1 MNLDRYSDNFF
12 EVNHLNG
19 FLPKK
24 SPLAVLPER
33 YSELQVLIDEMP
45 IKKANGQGGL
55 LSIEGAIEDAVK
67 KLKNY
72 KDLVKNEDD
81 IFINQA
87 LFRAYAFLTSAY
99 LLAPSH
105 FSFQKTKKYGRAH
118 RLLPSQLSE
127 PFVLVSE
134 KLDVYPF
141 IDYHY
146 AYSLGNYVK
155 IDNSKG
161 YEWENLAMAAKFS
174 GMDDERGFIM
184 LHVDI
189 NQHSP
194 QLVGSILDFIESK
207 DNSGVNQSLNNCLS
221 SMKSIN
227 ERRQIMWQASR
238 WKHYNDFRVFIMGIK
253 GNDEIFGD
261 GVIYEGVSEE
271 PVQYRGQTGAQDNII
286 PTADIFTGVIDYY
299 PSNDLTKYLLDLRS
313 YRPKCIQNFL
323 SDLKDE
329 MKENRLF
336 NSIKKSENEEGL
348 CLLIQILDEIYYFRN
363 GHWQFVQK
371 YIMANTKYA
380 KATGGTPII
389 SWIPNQITAVLN
401 YMSDVL
407 ELIPDNS
414 SFIDKA
420 LFSEQL
426 SKKISLLDKQLQ
438 LLHGDVAGDHQ
449 NGVVGGVPRSKE
461 GLHVVE
467 SGCTCGENNG
477 LLLGGDVCEF
487 FEPVDVTGAHLVRVH
502 KGIEVIYGFEVVRR

>member
-72 KDLVKNEDD
+72 KDVVKNEDD

-87 LFRAYAFLTSAY
+87 LFRAYAFLASAY

-105 FSFQKTKKYGRAH
+105 FSFQKTKKYGKAH
-118 RLLPSQLSE
+118 KVLPSQISE
-127 PFVLVSE
+127 PFVLVSK

-141 IDYHY
+141 LDYHY

-155 IDNSKG
+155 IEDSKG

-194 QLVGSILDFIESK
+194 QLVGSILDFINAK
-207 DNSGVNQSLNNCLS
+207 DNHGVNQSLNNCLS

-227 ERRQIMWQASR
+227 ERRQIMWEASR

-261 GVIYEGVSEE
+261 GVIYEGVSKE

-414 SFIDKA
+414 SFLDKA
-420 LFSEQL
+420 LFTQQL
-426 SKKISLLDKQLQ
+426 SKKISLLEKQLQ
-438 LLHGDVAGDHQ
+438 LLHGDNYNA
-449 NGVVGGVPRSKE
+449 E
-461 GLHVVE
+461 
-467 SGCTCGENNG
+467 
-477 LLLGGDVCEF
+477 DVF
-487 FEPVDVTGAHLVRVH
+487 ALNKKH
-502 KGIEVIYGFEVVRR
+502 KLNDD

>member
-12 EVNHLNG
+12 QVNHING

-24 SPLAVLPER
+24 RPIAVLPKR
-33 YSELQVLIDEMP
+33 YYDLQILIDDMP
-45 IKKANGQGGL
+45 IKKANGENGL
-55 LSIEGAIEDAVK
+55 LAEEGAIEDAVK
-67 KLKNY
+67 NLKNY
-72 KDLVKNEDD
+72 KELVKDEDD
-81 IFINQA
+81 VFINQA

-105 FSFQKTKKYGRAH
+105 FGFQKTKKYGKAH
-118 RLLPSQLSE
+118 TVLPSQLAE
-127 PFVLVSE
+127 PFVIVSK

-141 IDYHY
+141 LDYHY

-155 IDNSKG
+155 IDNAKG

-189 NQHSP
+189 NQYSP
-194 QLVGSILDFIESK
+194 QLVGSILEFLNSK
-207 DNSGVNQSLNNCLS
+207 NSNDVNRSLTNCLS
-221 SMKSIN
+221 AMKSIN

-253 GNDEIFGD
+253 GNNEIFGD
-261 GVIYEGVSEE
+261 GVIYEGISDK
-271 PVQYRGQTGAQDNII
+271 PVKYRGQTGAQDNII
-286 PTADIFTGVIDYY
+286 PTADIFTGVIEYY

-313 YRPKCIQNFL
+313 YRPKCIQHFL

-329 MKENRLF
+329 MDGNRLF
-336 NSIKKSENEEGL
+336 NKIKEDINEEGL
-348 CLLIQILDEIYYFRN
+348 CILIQILDEIYYFRN

-371 YIMANTKYA
+371 YIMANSKYA

-401 YMSDVL
+401 YMTDVL

-414 SFIDKA
+414 SFIDKTS
-420 LFSEQL
+420 FEEQL
-426 SKKISLLDKQLQ
+426 SKKVTLLDKQLQ
-438 LLHGDVAGDHQ
+438 LLHGDNYNA
-449 NGVVGGVPRSKE
+449 E
-461 GLHVVE
+461 
-467 SGCTCGENNG
+467 
-477 LLLGGDVCEF
+477 DVF
-487 FEPVDVTGAHLVRVH
+487 ALNRKLKLNDD
-502 KGIEVIYGFEVVRR
+502 

>member
-45 IKKANGQGGL
+45 IKKGNGQDGL
-55 LSIEGAIEDAVK
+55 LAIEGAIEDAVN

-87 LFRAYAFLTSAY
+87 LFRAYAFLASAY

-105 FSFQKTKKYGRAH
+105 FSFQKTKKYGKAH
-118 RLLPSQLSE
+118 RVLPAQISE
-127 PFVLVSE
+127 PFVLVSK

-141 IDYHY
+141 LDYHY

-155 IDNSKG
+155 IDDSKG

-194 QLVGSILDFIESK
+194 QLVGSILDFINAK
-207 DNSGVNQSLNNCLS
+207 DNHGVNQSLNNCLS
-221 SMKSIN
+221 SMKNIN
-227 ERRQIMWQASR
+227 ERRQIMWEASR

-286 PTADIFTGVIDYY
+286 PTADIFTGVINYY

-336 NSIKKSENEEGL
+336 GTIKKTNNEEGL
-348 CLLIQILDEIYYFRN
+348 CILIQILDEIYYFRN

-420 LFSEQL
+420 IFSEQL

-438 LLHGDVAGDHQ
+438 LLHGDNYNAEDIFAL
-449 NGVVGGVPRSKE
+449 NKK
-461 GLHVVE
+461 
-467 SGCTCGENNG
+467 
-477 LLLGGDVCEF
+477 
-487 FEPVDVTGAHLVRVH
+487 H
-502 KGIEVIYGFEVVRR
+502 KLNDD

>member
-24 SPLAVLPER
+24 SPLAVLPLR
-33 YSELQVLIDEMP
+33 YNELQVLIDEMP

-55 LSIEGAIEDAVK
+55 LSREGAIEDAVK

-72 KDLVKNEDD
+72 KDLVKKEDD
-81 IFINQA
+81 IFIIQA
-87 LFRAYAFLTSAY
+87 LFRAYGFLTSAY

-105 FSFQKTKKYGRAH
+105 FSFQKTKKYGKAH
-118 RLLPSQLSE
+118 SVLPSQLSE

-155 IDNSKG
+155 IDKSKG

-194 QLVGSILDFIESK
+194 QLVGSILDFLKSK
-207 DNSGVNQSLNNCLS
+207 DNIGANQSLKNFLS
-221 SMKSIN
+221 SMKGIN

-253 GNDEIFGD
+253 GNEEIFGD
-261 GVIYEGVSEE
+261 GVVYEGVSEE

-299 PSNDLTKYLLDLRS
+299 PKNDLTKYLLDLRS

-323 SDLKDE
+323 SDIKDE

-336 NSIKKSENEEGL
+336 NSIKVSKNDEGL
-348 CLLIQILDEIYYFRN
+348 CLLIKILDEIYYFRN

-426 SKKISLLDKQLQ
+426 SKKRTLLEKQLK
-438 LLHGDVAGDHQ
+438 LLHGENYNAEDVFAL
-449 NGVVGGVPRSKE
+449 NKK
-461 GLHVVE
+461 
-467 SGCTCGENNG
+467 
-477 LLLGGDVCEF
+477 
-487 FEPVDVTGAHLVRVH
+487 H
-502 KGIEVIYGFEVVRR
+502 KLNDD

>member
-24 SPLAVLPER
+24 SPLAVLPDR

-67 KLKNY
+67 KLNNY
-72 KDLVKNEDD
+72 KDLVKTEDD

-105 FSFQKTKKYGRAH
+105 FSFQKTKKYGKAH

-155 IDNSKG
+155 IDSSKG

-194 QLVGSILDFIESK
+194 QLVGSILDFLKSK

-299 PSNDLTKYLLDLRS
+299 PQNDLTKYLLDLRS

-414 SFIDKA
+414 SFLDKA
-420 LFSEQL
+420 LFTQQL
-426 SKKISLLDKQLQ
+426 SKKISLLEKQLQ
-438 LLHGDVAGDHQ
+438 LLHGDNYNA
-449 NGVVGGVPRSKE
+449 E
-461 GLHVVE
+461 
-467 SGCTCGENNG
+467 
-477 LLLGGDVCEF
+477 DVF
-487 FEPVDVTGAHLVRVH
+487 ALNKKH
-502 KGIEVIYGFEVVRR
+502 KLNDD

>member
-33 YSELQVLIDEMP
+33 YNGLQVLIDEMP
-45 IKKANGQGGL
+45 IKKANGQDGL
-55 LSIEGAIEDAVK
+55 LAIEGAIEDAVK

-87 LFRAYAFLTSAY
+87 LFRAYAFLASAY

-105 FSFQKTKKYGRAH
+105 FSFQKTKKYGKAH
-118 RLLPSQLSE
+118 RVLPAQISE
-127 PFVLVSE
+127 PFVLVSK

-141 IDYHY
+141 LDYHY

-155 IDNSKG
+155 IDDSKG

-189 NQHSP
+189 NQYSP
-194 QLVGSILDFIESK
+194 QLVGSILDFINAK
-207 DNSGVNQSLNNCLS
+207 DNPGVNQSLNNCLS

-227 ERRQIMWQASR
+227 ERRQIMWEASR

-286 PTADIFTGVIDYY
+286 PTADIFTGVINYY

-414 SFIDKA
+414 NFLDKA
-420 LFSEQL
+420 LFTQQL
-426 SKKISLLDKQLQ
+426 SKKISLLEKQLQ
-438 LLHGDVAGDHQ
+438 LLHGDNYNA
-449 NGVVGGVPRSKE
+449 E
-461 GLHVVE
+461 
-467 SGCTCGENNG
+467 
-477 LLLGGDVCEF
+477 DVF
-487 FEPVDVTGAHLVRVH
+487 ALNKKH
-502 KGIEVIYGFEVVRR
+502 KLNDD

>member
-24 SPLAVLPER
+24 SPLAVLPDR
-33 YSELQVLIDEMP
+33 YIELQVLIDEMP

-55 LSIEGAIEDAVK
+55 LSIEGAIENAVK

-105 FSFQKTKKYGRAH
+105 FSFQKTKKYGKAH

-155 IDNSKG
+155 IDSSKG

-194 QLVGSILDFIESK
+194 QLVGSILDFLKSK

-299 PSNDLTKYLLDLRS
+299 PQNDLTKYLLDLRS

-414 SFIDKA
+414 SFLDKA
-420 LFSEQL
+420 SFTQQL
-426 SKKISLLDKQLQ
+426 SKKISLLEKQLQ
-438 LLHGDVAGDHQ
+438 LLHGDNYNA
-449 NGVVGGVPRSKE
+449 E
-461 GLHVVE
+461 
-467 SGCTCGENNG
+467 
-477 LLLGGDVCEF
+477 DVF
-487 FEPVDVTGAHLVRVH
+487 ALNKKH
-502 KGIEVIYGFEVVRR
+502 KLNDD

>member
-19 FLPKK
+19 FLPKE

-33 YSELQVLIDEMP
+33 YNELQVLIDEMP

-87 LFRAYAFLTSAY
+87 LFRAYAFLASAY

-105 FSFQKTKKYGRAH
+105 FSFQKTKKYGKAH
-118 RLLPSQLSE
+118 RVLPSQISE
-127 PFVLVSE
+127 PFVLVSK

-141 IDYHY
+141 LDYHY

-155 IDNSKG
+155 IDDSKG

-194 QLVGSILDFIESK
+194 QLIGSILDFINAK
-207 DNSGVNQSLNNCLS
+207 DNHGVNQSLDNCLS

-227 ERRQIMWQASR
+227 ERRQIMWEASR

-253 GNDEIFGD
+253 GNNEIFGD

-286 PTADIFTGVIDYY
+286 PTADIFTGVINYY
-299 PSNDLTKYLLDLRS
+299 PSNDLTQYLLDLRS

-336 NSIKKSENEEGL
+336 SSIKKTNNEEGL
-348 CLLIQILDEIYYFRN
+348 CILIQILDEIYYFRN

-426 SKKISLLDKQLQ
+426 SKKISLLEKQLQ
-438 LLHGDVAGDHQ
+438 LLHGDNYNA
-449 NGVVGGVPRSKE
+449 E
-461 GLHVVE
+461 
-467 SGCTCGENNG
+467 
-477 LLLGGDVCEF
+477 DVF
-487 FEPVDVTGAHLVRVH
+487 ALNQKH
-502 KGIEVIYGFEVVRR
+502 KLNDD

>member
-33 YSELQVLIDEMP
+33 YSELQLLIDEMP

-55 LSIEGAIEDAVK
+55 LSIEGAIENAVK

-118 RLLPSQLSE
+118 RILPSQLSE

-155 IDNSKG
+155 IDSSKG
-161 YEWENLAMAAKFS
+161 YEWENLAMATKFS

-194 QLVGSILDFIESK
+194 QLVGSILDFLESK
-207 DNSGVNQSLNNCLS
+207 DNRGINKSLKNCLS

-253 GNDEIFGD
+253 GNDEIFGN

-414 SFIDKA
+414 SFLNKA
-420 LFSEQL
+420 LFTQQL
-426 SKKISLLDKQLQ
+426 SKKISLLEKQLQ
-438 LLHGDVAGDHQ
+438 LLHGDNYNA
-449 NGVVGGVPRSKE
+449 E
-461 GLHVVE
+461 
-467 SGCTCGENNG
+467 
-477 LLLGGDVCEF
+477 DVF
-487 FEPVDVTGAHLVRVH
+487 ALNKKH
-502 KGIEVIYGFEVVRR
+502 KLNDD

>member
-33 YSELQVLIDEMP
+33 YNELQVLIDEMP
-45 IKKANGQGGL
+45 IKKANGQDGL
-55 LSIEGAIEDAVK
+55 LAIEGAIEDAVK

-72 KDLVKNEDD
+72 KDVVKNEDD

-87 LFRAYAFLTSAY
+87 LFRAYAFLASAY

-105 FSFQKTKKYGRAH
+105 FSFQKTKKYGKAH
-118 RLLPSQLSE
+118 KVLPSQISE
-127 PFVLVSE
+127 PFVLVSK

-141 IDYHY
+141 LDYHY

-155 IDNSKG
+155 IEDSKG

-189 NQHSP
+189 NQYSP
-194 QLVGSILDFIESK
+194 QLVGSILDFINAK
-207 DNSGVNQSLNNCLS
+207 DNHGVNQSLNNCLS

-227 ERRQIMWQASR
+227 ERRQIMWEASR

-261 GVIYEGVSEE
+261 GVIYEGVSKE

-286 PTADIFTGVIDYY
+286 PTADIFTGVINYY

-313 YRPKCIQNFL
+313 YRPICIQNFL

-336 NSIKKSENEEGL
+336 SSIKKTNNEEGL
-348 CLLIQILDEIYYFRN
+348 CILIQILDEIYYFRN

-401 YMSDVL
+401 Y
-407 ELIPDNS
+407 IC
-414 SFIDKA
+414 
-420 LFSEQL
+420 
-426 SKKISLLDKQLQ
+426 LLYTSPS
-438 LLHGDVAGDHQ
+438 
-449 NGVVGGVPRSKE
+449 PRDPE
-461 GLHVVE
+461 
-467 SGCTCGENNG
+467 
-477 LLLGGDVCEF
+477 
-487 FEPVDVTGAHLVRVH
+487 
-502 KGIEVIYGFEVVRR
+502 

>member
-1 MNLDRYSDNFF
+1 
-12 EVNHLNG
+12 
-19 FLPKK
+19 
-24 SPLAVLPER
+24 
-33 YSELQVLIDEMP
+33 
-45 IKKANGQGGL
+45 
-55 LSIEGAIEDAVK
+55 
-67 KLKNY
+67 
-72 KDLVKNEDD
+72 
-81 IFINQA
+81 
-87 LFRAYAFLTSAY
+87 
-99 LLAPSH
+99 
-105 FSFQKTKKYGRAH
+105 
-118 RLLPSQLSE
+118 
-127 PFVLVSE
+127 
-134 KLDVYPF
+134 
-141 IDYHY
+141 
-146 AYSLGNYVK
+146 
-155 IDNSKG
+155 
-161 YEWENLAMAAKFS
+161 MAAKFS

-189 NQHSP
+189 NQYSP
-194 QLVGSILDFIESK
+194 QLVGSILDFINAK
-207 DNSGVNQSLNNCLS
+207 DNHGVNQSLNNCLS

-227 ERRQIMWQASR
+227 ARRQIMWEASR

-286 PTADIFTGVIDYY
+286 PTADIFTGVINYY

-336 NSIKKSENEEGL
+336 STIKKTNNEEGL
-348 CLLIQILDEIYYFRN
+348 CILIQILDEIYYFRN

-414 SFIDKA
+414 RFIDKA
-420 LFSEQL
+420 IFSEQL

-438 LLHGDVAGDHQ
+438 LLHGD
-449 NGVVGGVPRSKE
+449 NYN
-461 GLHVVE
+461 VE
-467 SGCTCGENNG
+467 
-477 LLLGGDVCEF
+477 DVF
-487 FEPVDVTGAHLVRVH
+487 ALNKKH
-502 KGIEVIYGFEVVRR
+502 KLNDD

>member
-12 EVNHLNG
+12 QVNHING

-24 SPLAVLPER
+24 SPIAVLPKR
-33 YSELQVLIDEMP
+33 YSDLQILIDDMP
-45 IKKANGQGGL
+45 IKKANGENGL
-55 LSIEGAIEDAVK
+55 LAEEGAIEDAVK
-67 KLKNY
+67 NLKNY
-72 KDLVKNEDD
+72 KELVKDEDD
-81 IFINQA
+81 VFINQA

-105 FSFQKTKKYGRAH
+105 FGFQKTKKYGKAH
-118 RLLPSQLSE
+118 TILPSQLAE
-127 PFVLVSE
+127 PFVIVSK

-141 IDYHY
+141 LDYHY

-155 IDNSKG
+155 IDNAKG

-189 NQHSP
+189 NQYSP
-194 QLVGSILDFIESK
+194 QLVGSILEFLNSK
-207 DNSGVNQSLNNCLS
+207 NSNDVNRSLTNCLS
-221 SMKSIN
+221 AMKSIN
-227 ERRQIMWQASR
+227 ERRQIMWEASR

-253 GNDEIFGD
+253 GNNEIFGD
-261 GVIYEGVSEE
+261 GVIYEGISDK

-286 PTADIFTGVIDYY
+286 PTADIFTGVIEYY

-313 YRPKCIQNFL
+313 YRPNCIQHFL

-329 MKENRLF
+329 MDGNRLF
-336 NSIKKSENEEGL
+336 NTIKEDNNEEGL
-348 CLLIQILDEIYYFRN
+348 CILIQILDEIYYFRN

-401 YMSDVL
+401 YMTDVL
-407 ELIPDNS
+407 ELIPNNS
-414 SFIDKA
+414 SFIDKTS
-420 LFSEQL
+420 FEKQL
-426 SKKISLLDKQLQ
+426 SKKVTLLDKQLQ
-438 LLHGDVAGDHQ
+438 LLHGDNYNA
-449 NGVVGGVPRSKE
+449 E
-461 GLHVVE
+461 
-467 SGCTCGENNG
+467 
-477 LLLGGDVCEF
+477 DVF
-487 FEPVDVTGAHLVRVH
+487 ALNRKLKLNDD
-502 KGIEVIYGFEVVRR
+502 

>member
-33 YSELQVLIDEMP
+33 YNELQVLIDEMP

-55 LSIEGAIEDAVK
+55 LSREGAIEDAVQ

-72 KDLVKNEDD
+72 KDLVKKEDD
-81 IFINQA
+81 IFIIQA
-87 LFRAYAFLTSAY
+87 LFRAYGFLTSAY

-105 FSFQKTKKYGRAH
+105 FSFQKTKKYGKAH
-118 RLLPSQLSE
+118 SVLPSQLSE

-155 IDNSKG
+155 IDKSKG

-194 QLVGSILDFIESK
+194 QLVGSILDFIKSK

-299 PSNDLTKYLLDLRS
+299 PKNDLTKYLLDLRS

-323 SDLKDE
+323 SDIKDE

-336 NSIKKSENEEGL
+336 NSIKVSKNEEGL
-348 CLLIQILDEIYYFRN
+348 CLLIKILDEIYYFRN

-407 ELIPDNS
+407 ELIPNNS

-426 SKKISLLDKQLQ
+426 SKKRTLLEKQLK
-438 LLHGDVAGDHQ
+438 LLHGENYNAEDVFDL
-449 NGVVGGVPRSKE
+449 NKK
-461 GLHVVE
+461 
-467 SGCTCGENNG
+467 
-477 LLLGGDVCEF
+477 
-487 FEPVDVTGAHLVRVH
+487 H
-502 KGIEVIYGFEVVRR
+502 KLNDN

>member
-1 MNLDRYSDNFF
+1 MKLENYTDNFF
-12 EVNHLNG
+12 EVNSVNG

-24 SPLAVLPER
+24 SPLSKLPER
-33 YSELQVLIDEMP
+33 YDELQELIDEMP
-45 IKKANGQGGL
+45 IKKEDGTDGL
-55 LSIEGAIEDAVK
+55 LSRKGAIEERVHSLSN
-67 KLKNY
+67 LK
-72 KDLVKNEDD
+72 DIVSLEDD
-81 IFINQA
+81 VFIVQA

-99 LLAPSH
+99 LLAPAH
-105 FSFQKTKKYGRAH
+105 FNYIETKKYGKAH
-118 RLLPSQLSE
+118 NILPAQIAE
-127 PFVLVSE
+127 PFVIVSE

-155 IDNSKG
+155 IDNTKG

-194 QLVGSILDFIESK
+194 ELIGSIFDYLESS
-207 DNSGVNQSLNNCLS
+207 DSNGVNNSLKKCLS
-221 SMKSIN
+221 SMKKIN

-261 GVIYEGVSEE
+261 GVIYEGVSDK

-323 SDLKDE
+323 EDIKNE
-329 MKENRLF
+329 MGNSRLF
-336 NSIKKSENEEGL
+336 HGLKESNNVEGL

-401 YMSDVL
+401 YMNDVIS
-407 ELIPDNS
+407 LIPQNS
-414 SFIDKA
+414 EFINFMEFESK
-420 LFSEQL
+420 L
-426 SKKISLLDKQLQ
+426 SKKRDLLDKQLK
-438 LLHGDVAGDHQ
+438 LLHGDDYNAD
-449 NGVVGGVPRSKE
+449 
-461 GLHVVE
+461 
-467 SGCTCGENNG
+467 
-477 LLLGGDVCEF
+477 
-487 FEPVDVTGAHLVRVH
+487 
-502 KGIEVIYGFEVVRR
+502 EVFSLNKKMSLNDD

>member
-33 YSELQVLIDEMP
+33 YNGLQVLIDEMP
-45 IKKANGQGGL
+45 IKKANGQDGL
-55 LSIEGAIEDAVK
+55 LAIEGAIEDAVK

-87 LFRAYAFLTSAY
+87 LFRAYAFLASAY

-105 FSFQKTKKYGRAH
+105 FSFQKTKKYGKAH
-118 RLLPSQLSE
+118 RILPSQLSE
-127 PFVLVSE
+127 PFVLVSK
-134 KLDVYPF
+134 KLDVFPF
-141 IDYHY
+141 LDYHY

-155 IDNSKG
+155 IDDSKG

-189 NQHSP
+189 NQYSP
-194 QLVGSILDFIESK
+194 QLVGSILDFINAK
-207 DNSGVNQSLNNCLS
+207 DNHGVNQSLNNCLS

-227 ERRQIMWQASR
+227 ERRQIMWEASR

-261 GVIYEGVSEE
+261 GVIYEGVSKE

-286 PTADIFTGVIDYY
+286 PTADIFTGVINYY

-336 NSIKKSENEEGL
+336 SYIKKTNNEEGL
-348 CLLIQILDEIYYFRN
+348 CILIQILDEIYYFRN

-371 YIMANTKYA
+371 YIMSNTKYA

-438 LLHGDVAGDHQ
+438 LLHGDNYNA
-449 NGVVGGVPRSKE
+449 E
-461 GLHVVE
+461 
-467 SGCTCGENNG
+467 
-477 LLLGGDVCEF
+477 DVF
-487 FEPVDVTGAHLVRVH
+487 ALNKKH
-502 KGIEVIYGFEVVRR
+502 KLNDD

>member
-1 MNLDRYSDNFF
+1 LNLDRYSDNFF

-24 SPLAVLPER
+24 SPLAVLPDR
-33 YSELQVLIDEMP
+33 YIELQVLIDEMP

-87 LFRAYAFLTSAY
+87 LFRAYAFLSSAY

-105 FSFQKTKKYGRAH
+105 FSFQKTKKYGKAH
-118 RLLPSQLSE
+118 RILPSQLSE
-127 PFVLVSE
+127 PFVLVSK
-134 KLDVYPF
+134 KLDVFPF
-141 IDYHY
+141 LDYHY

-155 IDNSKG
+155 IDDSKG

-189 NQHSP
+189 NQYSP
-194 QLVGSILDFIESK
+194 QLVGSILDFINAK
-207 DNSGVNQSLNNCLS
+207 DNHGVNQSLNNCLS

-227 ERRQIMWQASR
+227 ERRQIMWEASR

-261 GVIYEGVSEE
+261 GVIYEGVSKE

-286 PTADIFTGVIDYY
+286 PTADIFTGVINYY

-336 NSIKKSENEEGL
+336 SSIKKTNNEEGL

-401 YMSDVL
+401 YMSNVL

-414 SFIDKA
+414 SFIDKE

-438 LLHGDVAGDHQ
+438 LLHGD
-449 NGVVGGVPRSKE
+449 NYN
-461 GLHVVE
+461 VE
-467 SGCTCGENNG
+467 
-477 LLLGGDVCEF
+477 DVF
-487 FEPVDVTGAHLVRVH
+487 ALNKKH
-502 KGIEVIYGFEVVRR
+502 KLNDD

>member
-24 SPLAVLPER
+24 SPLAVLPDR

-105 FSFQKTKKYGRAH
+105 FSFQKTKKYGKAH

-194 QLVGSILDFIESK
+194 QLVGSILDFIKSK

-261 GVIYEGVSEE
+261 GVIYEGISEE

-401 YMSDVL
+401 YMSDIL

-414 SFIDKA
+414 SFLDKA
-420 LFSEQL
+420 LFTQQL
-426 SKKISLLDKQLQ
+426 SKKISLLEKQLQ
-438 LLHGDVAGDHQ
+438 LLHGDNYNA
-449 NGVVGGVPRSKE
+449 E
-461 GLHVVE
+461 
-467 SGCTCGENNG
+467 
-477 LLLGGDVCEF
+477 DVF
-487 FEPVDVTGAHLVRVH
+487 ALNKKH
-502 KGIEVIYGFEVVRR
+502 KLNDD

>member
-33 YSELQVLIDEMP
+33 YSELQLLIDEMP

-55 LSIEGAIEDAVK
+55 LSTEGAIEDAVK

-105 FSFQKTKKYGRAH
+105 FSFQKTKKYGKAH

-194 QLVGSILDFIESK
+194 QLVGSILNFIKSK

-261 GVIYEGVSEE
+261 GVIYEGISEE

-414 SFIDKA
+414 SFLDKA
-420 LFSEQL
+420 LFTQQL
-426 SKKISLLDKQLQ
+426 SKKISLLEKQLQ
-438 LLHGDVAGDHQ
+438 LLHGDNYNA
-449 NGVVGGVPRSKE
+449 E
-461 GLHVVE
+461 
-467 SGCTCGENNG
+467 
-477 LLLGGDVCEF
+477 DVF
-487 FEPVDVTGAHLVRVH
+487 ALNKKH
-502 KGIEVIYGFEVVRR
+502 KLNDD

>member
-33 YSELQVLIDEMP
+33 YSELQELIDEMP
-45 IKKANGQGGL
+45 IKKANGQDGL
-55 LSIEGAIEDAVK
+55 LAIEGAIEDAVK

-105 FSFQKTKKYGRAH
+105 FSFQKTKKYGKAH
-118 RLLPSQLSE
+118 RVLPAQISE
-127 PFVLVSE
+127 PFVLVSK

-141 IDYHY
+141 LDYHY

-155 IDNSKG
+155 IDDSKG

-189 NQHSP
+189 NQYSP
-194 QLVGSILDFIESK
+194 QLVGSILDFINAK
-207 DNSGVNQSLNNCLS
+207 DNHGVNQSLNNCLS
-221 SMKSIN
+221 SMKNIN
-227 ERRQIMWQASR
+227 ERRQIMWEASR

-336 NSIKKSENEEGL
+336 GTIKKTNNEEGL
-348 CLLIQILDEIYYFRN
+348 CILIQILDEIYYFRN

-420 LFSEQL
+420 IFSEQL

-438 LLHGDVAGDHQ
+438 LLHGDNYNAEDIFAL
-449 NGVVGGVPRSKE
+449 NKK
-461 GLHVVE
+461 
-467 SGCTCGENNG
+467 
-477 LLLGGDVCEF
+477 
-487 FEPVDVTGAHLVRVH
+487 H
-502 KGIEVIYGFEVVRR
+502 KLNDD

>member
-1 MNLDRYSDNFF
+1 MNLDHYSDNFF

-33 YSELQVLIDEMP
+33 YNELQVLIDEMP
-45 IKKANGQGGL
+45 IKKTNGQDGL
-55 LSIEGAIEDAVK
+55 LAIEGAIEDAVK

-87 LFRAYAFLTSAY
+87 LFRAYAFLASAY

-105 FSFQKTKKYGRAH
+105 FSFQKTKKYGKAH
-118 RLLPSQLSE
+118 RVLPSQISE
-127 PFVLVSE
+127 PFVLVSK

-141 IDYHY
+141 LDYHY

-155 IDNSKG
+155 IKDSKG
-161 YEWENLAMAAKFS
+161 YEWENLAMAVKFS

-194 QLVGSILDFIESK
+194 QLVGSILDFINAK
-207 DNSGVNQSLNNCLS
+207 DNHGVNQSLNNCLS

-227 ERRQIMWQASR
+227 ERRQIMWEASR

-261 GVIYEGVSEE
+261 GVIYEGVSKE

-286 PTADIFTGVIDYY
+286 PTADIFTGVINYY

-336 NSIKKSENEEGL
+336 STIKKTDNEEGL
-348 CLLIQILDEIYYFRN
+348 CILIQILDEIYYFRN

-438 LLHGDVAGDHQ
+438 LLHGDNYNA
-449 NGVVGGVPRSKE
+449 E
-461 GLHVVE
+461 
-467 SGCTCGENNG
+467 
-477 LLLGGDVCEF
+477 DVF
-487 FEPVDVTGAHLVRVH
+487 ALNKKH
-502 KGIEVIYGFEVVRR
+502 KLNDD

>member
-55 LSIEGAIEDAVK
+55 LSKEGAIEDAVK

-105 FSFQKTKKYGRAH
+105 FSFQKTKKYGKAH

-155 IDNSKG
+155 IDSSKG

-194 QLVGSILDFIESK
+194 QLVGSILDFIKSK

-261 GVIYEGVSEE
+261 GVIYEGISEE

-414 SFIDKA
+414 SFLDKA
-420 LFSEQL
+420 LFTQQL
-426 SKKISLLDKQLQ
+426 SKKISLLEKQLQ
-438 LLHGDVAGDHQ
+438 LLHGDNYNA
-449 NGVVGGVPRSKE
+449 E
-461 GLHVVE
+461 
-467 SGCTCGENNG
+467 
-477 LLLGGDVCEF
+477 DVF
-487 FEPVDVTGAHLVRVH
+487 ALNKKH
-502 KGIEVIYGFEVVRR
+502 KLNDD

>member
-19 FLPKK
+19 FLPKG

-33 YSELQVLIDEMP
+33 YNELQVLIDEMP

-87 LFRAYAFLTSAY
+87 LFRAYAFLASAY

-105 FSFQKTKKYGRAH
+105 FSFQKTKKYGKAH
-118 RLLPSQLSE
+118 RVLPSQISE
-127 PFVLVSE
+127 PFVLVSK

-141 IDYHY
+141 LDYHY

-155 IDNSKG
+155 IDDSKG

-194 QLVGSILDFIESK
+194 QLIGSILDFINAK
-207 DNSGVNQSLNNCLS
+207 DNHGVNQSLDNCLS

-227 ERRQIMWQASR
+227 ERRQIMWEASR

-253 GNDEIFGD
+253 GNNEIFGD

-286 PTADIFTGVIDYY
+286 PTADIFTGVINYY
-299 PSNDLTKYLLDLRS
+299 PSNDLTQYLLDLRS

-336 NSIKKSENEEGL
+336 SSIKKTNNEEGL
-348 CLLIQILDEIYYFRN
+348 CILIQILDEIYYFRN

-426 SKKISLLDKQLQ
+426 SKKISLLEKQLQ
-438 LLHGDVAGDHQ
+438 LLHGDNYNA
-449 NGVVGGVPRSKE
+449 E
-461 GLHVVE
+461 
-467 SGCTCGENNG
+467 
-477 LLLGGDVCEF
+477 DVF
-487 FEPVDVTGAHLVRVH
+487 ALNQKHRLNDD
-502 KGIEVIYGFEVVRR
+502 

>member
-55 LSIEGAIEDAVK
+55 LSTEGAIEDAVK

-105 FSFQKTKKYGRAH
+105 FSFQKTKKYGKAH

-141 IDYHY
+141 LDYHY

-155 IDNSKG
+155 IDSSKG

-194 QLVGSILDFIESK
+194 QLVGSILDFIKSK

-261 GVIYEGVSEE
+261 GVIYEGISEE

-286 PTADIFTGVIDYY
+286 PTADIFTGVINYY

-414 SFIDKA
+414 SFLDKA
-420 LFSEQL
+420 LFTQQL
-426 SKKISLLDKQLQ
+426 SKKISLLEKQLQ
-438 LLHGDVAGDHQ
+438 LLHGDNYNA
-449 NGVVGGVPRSKE
+449 E
-461 GLHVVE
+461 
-467 SGCTCGENNG
+467 
-477 LLLGGDVCEF
+477 DVF
-487 FEPVDVTGAHLVRVH
+487 ALNKKH
-502 KGIEVIYGFEVVRR
+502 KLNDD

>member
-1 MNLDRYSDNFF
+1 MNLARYSDNFF

-33 YSELQVLIDEMP
+33 YNELQVLIDEMP
-45 IKKANGQGGL
+45 IKKANGQDGL
-55 LSIEGAIEDAVK
+55 LAIEGAIEDAVK

-87 LFRAYAFLTSAY
+87 LFRAYAFLASAY

-105 FSFQKTKKYGRAH
+105 FSFQKTKKYGKAH
-118 RLLPSQLSE
+118 RVLPSQISE
-127 PFVLVSE
+127 PFVLVSK

-141 IDYHY
+141 LDYHY
-146 AYSLGNYVK
+146 AYSLGNYVR
-155 IDNSKG
+155 IDDSKG

-189 NQHSP
+189 NQYSP
-194 QLVGSILDFIESK
+194 QLVGSILDFINAK
-207 DNSGVNQSLNNCLS
+207 DNHGVNQSLNNCLS
-221 SMKSIN
+221 SMKNIN
-227 ERRQIMWQASR
+227 ERRQIMWEASR

-286 PTADIFTGVIDYY
+286 PTADIFTGVINYY

-336 NSIKKSENEEGL
+336 NSIKKSENEKGL

-371 YIMANTKYA
+371 YIMSNTKYA

-438 LLHGDVAGDHQ
+438 LLHGDNYNA
-449 NGVVGGVPRSKE
+449 E
-461 GLHVVE
+461 
-467 SGCTCGENNG
+467 
-477 LLLGGDVCEF
+477 DVF
-487 FEPVDVTGAHLVRVH
+487 ALNKKH
-502 KGIEVIYGFEVVRR
+502 KLNDD